1 MKVLSRNVIYN
12 ILQTQYCNSLSTY
25 VKQTVK
31 KDVQKIIFKESFSN
45 VYKVHGKRKCWNCHS
60 SKYSMSQL
68 ERLKNFTAHCFPLS
82 STKHQFKNAH
92 GINNSKFEANPLIYA
107 KIPNHLK
114 STMWF
119 RFIID

>member
-1 MKVLSRNVIYN
+1 MERENVGTVIHQN
-12 ILQTQYCNSLSTY
+12 IRC
-25 VKQTVK
+25 V
-31 KDVQKIIFKESFSN
+31 
-45 VYKVHGKRKCWNCHS
+45 
-60 SKYSMSQL
+60 SQL
-68 ERLKNFTAHCFPLS
+68 ERLKNFTTHYFPLS